1 VPGRALAVVVGLA
14 GIAFVAVHWG
24 DRYQWKPDSL
34 FYEAQLLR
42 VQGTPKDEALHR
54 VFTGPLAAPRVREEL
69 RDTPPARRTVA
80 SPAWVRYSERFY
92 DRRWVVP
99 ALGAAIEPALG
110 DDALRAVSLAGYV
123 LTGLLVYV
131 LLALRF
137 RPWIAAVVS
146 LGVLALGPLR
156 YWSLLPLTDSFGVA
170 LEAAALA
177 TAVLA
182 LRRPRPWLAVFALTM
197 LALSFTRDA
206 TIVVIPGLAWL
217 AVRER
222 SRRALVT
229 LATGAAASLPA
240 PLLFGAPA
248 REIVAY
254 TLNQFHP
261 PPHASWS
268 FIRSRYFDGEKGLV
282 KDDLTYLVHHP
293 YVGLFAV
300 GGIIALYAVRNS
312 DTATRVL
319 RGAVAGAVVLLFFAP
334 NYTALRLELP
344 FVPLAAYGVALAL
357 HAVGR
362 RAPRRPVPIPG
373 RQLVRSGGGPA
384 P

>member
-1 VPGRALAVVVGLA
+1 MPGRALAVVVALT
-14 GIAFVAVHWG
+14 GIAVVAVHWG
-24 DRYQWKPDSL
+24 DHYQWKPDSL

-42 VQGTPKDEALHR
+42 VQGTPKDEALTR
-54 VFTGPLAAPRVREEL
+54 VFQGPLAAPRVRDEL
-69 RDTPPARRTVA
+69 AGTPPARRTVS
-80 SPAWVRYSERFY
+80 SPRWYRYSERFY

-110 DDALRAVSLAGYV
+110 VNALRAVSLAGYV
-123 LTGLLVYV
+123 LTGLLVYT

-137 RPWIAAVVS
+137 RAWIAAVVS

-177 TAVLA
+177 TALLA
-182 LRRPRPWLAVFALTM
+182 LRRPRPWLPVFALTM

-206 TIVVIPGLAWL
+206 TIVVIAGLAWL
-217 AVRER
+217 ALRDR
-222 SRRALVT
+222 SRQTLVT
-229 LATGAAASLPA
+229 LGTAVAASLPA

-254 TLNQFHP
+254 TLNQFQPAAHP
-261 PPHASWS
+261 WS
-268 FIRSRYFDGEKGLV
+268 IIRSRYFDGEKGLV

-293 YVGLFAV
+293 YVGVFAI
-300 GGIIALYAVRNS
+300 GGIVALYAIRNG
-312 DTATRVL
+312 DTATRL
-319 RGAVAGAVVLLFFAP
+319 MRGGVVGAIVLLLFAP

-344 FVPLAAYGVALAL
+344 FVPLAAFGIALAL
-357 HAVGR
+357 HAEGR
-362 RAPRRPVPIPG
+362 RAPRRPVPVP
-373 RQLVRSGGGPA
+373 RRWLARGGGRA
-384 P
+384 DT